1 MNEFYFLCK
10 VKFDQMQENSS
21 VKKVTEQH
29 LVHAISFSEAENL
42 IAQEM
47 AQYTTGETEVVAVT
61 RTKIVDVVM
70 DDFGLA
76 SKTESEVNKI
86 LHRTELSETADKY
99 FKCKLNFIMLDEKTG
114 KEKKHSKN
122 YLVHA
127 NSVQAAHTLMDM
139 YMKDTMS
146 DYVIERI
153 DETKIVDVFDVEIK

>member
-10 VKFDQMQENSS
+10 VKFDQMQENGS

-42 IAQEM
+42 IAQEI

-61 RTKIVDVVM
+61 RTKIVDVVV

-76 SKTESEVNKI
+76 SKTES
-86 LHRTELSETADKY
+86 ELSETADKY

-114 KEKKHSKN
+114 KEKKHSEN

>member
-10 VKFDQMQENSS
+10 VKFDQMQENGS

-42 IAQEM
+42 IAQEI

-76 SKTESEVNKI
+76 SKTESE
-86 LHRTELSETADKY
+86 LSETADKY

-114 KEKKHSKN
+114 KEKKHSEN

>member
-10 VKFDQMQENSS
+10 VKFDQMQENGS

-42 IAQEM
+42 IAQEI

-70 DDFGLA
+70 DDLVLA
-76 SKTESEVNKI
+76 SKTESEVNK
-86 LHRTELSETADKY
+86 TDKY

-114 KEKKHSKN
+114 KEKKHPEN

-127 NSVQAAHTLMDM
+127 NSVQAAHKLMDL